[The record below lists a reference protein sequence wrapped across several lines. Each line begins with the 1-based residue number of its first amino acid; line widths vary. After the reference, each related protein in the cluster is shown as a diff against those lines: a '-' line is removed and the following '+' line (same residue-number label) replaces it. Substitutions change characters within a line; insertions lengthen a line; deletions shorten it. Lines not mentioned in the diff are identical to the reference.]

1 VAKAEETKAADETK
15 ASSKARGK
23 APAKEE
29 TASKPKTP
37 ARRFKRSE
45 QPPEEIVRSY
55 LDALDARDL
64 DKAVK
69 FWVKGGLERIVP
81 LGDFRAPEGLRDF
94 FGAIWASIPDSTFE
108 ILDLVADSEH
118 VAVRWR
124 STGTFCGEPFQG
136 LEPTGARL
144 DFEGCDVFTV
154 KDGRIQ
160 ENNVYYD
167 GAGFARQAGVLPP
180 RDSAA
185 EQRMTALVN
194 ARTRLFRRLFSPK
207 LERVAEGVW
216 VVRGGFPVKSMNVYL
231 IEDDGG
237 VTMFDAGIEDMT
249 RGLGSIAAQMGGLK
263 RIVLGHGHADHRGAA
278 PHLGVPVF
286 CHPDEVADAEG
297 DGGAHYFD
305 FSKLQRA
312 FARFAMPRF
321 LRRWDG
327 GPVKI
332 EGTVKEGDEI
342 AGFEVVHF
350 PGHAPGLIGLWRKSD
365 RLALVSDT
373 TYTLDPETG
382 RHGAPRVPHAA
393 FNKDTEQARES
404 LRKLAALEPEA
415 VWPGHADA
423 VFGDVRQQL
432 ERAAETT

>member
-1 VAKAEETKAADETK
+1 VAKAEETKAAETK
-15 ASSKARGK
+15 ASSKGK
-23 APAKEE
+23 ASAKEE

-45 QPPEEIVRSY
+45 QPPEGIVRSY

-69 FWVKGGLERIVP
+69 FWAKGGLERITP
-81 LGDFRAPEGLRDF
+81 LGDFVAPDGLRDF

-194 ARTRLFRRLFSPK
+194 ARTRLFRRLFSPR

-237 VTMFDAGIEDMT
+237 VTMFDAGIEEMT

-332 EGTVKEGDEI
+332 EGTLKEGDEI

-350 PGHAPGLIGLWRKSD
+350 PGHAPGMIGLWRKSD

-423 VFGDVRQQL
+423 VFGDVRGQL
-432 ERAAETT
+432 ERAADTT

>member
-1 VAKAEETKAADETK
+1 MAKADETKTADETK
-15 ASSKARGK
+15 AESKAADK
-23 APAKEE
+23 AESKKPAEKAKPAK
-29 TASKPKTP
+29 
-37 ARRFKRSE
+37 RFKRTE
-45 QPPEEIVRSY
+45 QSPEQIVNSY

-64 DKAVK
+64 DKAVG
-69 FWVKGGLERIVP
+69 FWAKGGLERIKP
-81 LGDFRAPEGLRDF
+81 LGEFTAPDGLREF
-94 FGAIWASIPDSTFE
+94 FGGIWASIPDSGFE
-108 ILDLVADSEH
+108 RIEIFGAGDH

-124 STGTFCGEPFQG
+124 STGTFCGAPFQG
-136 LEPTGARL
+136 IEPTGARL
-144 DFEGCDVFTV
+144 DFEGCDLFTV
-154 KDGRIQ
+154 KDGLIR

-167 GAGFARQAGVLPP
+167 GAEFARQAGLLPP

-185 EQRMTALVN
+185 EQRMTSLVN

-207 LERVAEGVW
+207 VERVADGVW

-263 RIVLGHGHADHRGAA
+263 RIVLGHGHGDHRGAA
-278 PHLGVPVF
+278 PGLGAPVF

-297 DGGAHYFD
+297 DGGEHYFD
-305 FSKLQRA
+305 LSKLRRA
-312 FARFAMPRF
+312 SARFLMPRF
-321 LRRWDG
+321 LKRWDG

-332 EGTVKEGDEI
+332 EGTIKEGDEI
-342 AGFEVVHF
+342 AGFEVVHL

-382 RHGAPRVPHAA
+382 RHGPPRVPHAA
-393 FNKDTEQARES
+393 FNKDTEQARAS
-404 LRKLAALEPEA
+404 IRKLAALDPAA

-423 VFGDVRQQL
+423 VTGDVRRQL
-432 ERAAETT
+432 ERAADST